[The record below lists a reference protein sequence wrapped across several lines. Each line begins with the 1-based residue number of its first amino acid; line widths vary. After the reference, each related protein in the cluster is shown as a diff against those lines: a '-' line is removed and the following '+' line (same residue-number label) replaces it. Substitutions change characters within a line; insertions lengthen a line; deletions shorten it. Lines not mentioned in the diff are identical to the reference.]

1 MNQLTDRQ
9 KQLFSAIVDEYVSTA
24 RPIASGALAK
34 AYGLDV
40 SPATVRNDMAILED
54 QGLIQQPHTS
64 AGRIPTE
71 RGYQYYVETFVS
83 EAGLSSAQLKKLN
96 SALDAEVEATVKHLA
111 KTAADLSMEAVFMSI
126 KTEYTFYTGI
136 SNVLKQ
142 PEFMDRNLLLSV
154 GSVVDSLDE
163 VVSSMIGKVTQNVE
177 VMIGRHNPFSPEL
190 SVIMTEY
197 ETKKGE
203 TGLIGLL
210 GPMRME
216 YKQNIAV
223 VKSVQKIL
231 NTYEQ

>member
-1 MNQLTDRQ
+1 MLTDRQ
-9 KQLFSAIVDEYVSTA
+9 KQLFGVIVDEYVTTA

-40 SPATVRNDMAILED
+40 SPATVRNDMAVLEEE
-54 QGLIQQPHTS
+54 GLIHQPHTS

-71 RGYQYYVETFVS
+71 QGYHFYVETFVS
-83 EAGLSSAQLKKLN
+83 ETNLPTAQFQRLN
-96 SALDAEVEATVKHLA
+96 AALAAEVEVTIKHMA

-142 PEFMDRNLLLSV
+142 PEFMDRALLLSI
-154 GSVVDSLDE
+154 GSIVDSLDD
-163 VVSSMIGKVTQNVE
+163 VVSQMVTKVTSHVD
-177 VMIGRHNPFSPEL
+177 VLIGQDNPFSPEL

-197 ETKKGE
+197 ETKSGA

-223 VKSVQKIL
+223 VKSVQKLL